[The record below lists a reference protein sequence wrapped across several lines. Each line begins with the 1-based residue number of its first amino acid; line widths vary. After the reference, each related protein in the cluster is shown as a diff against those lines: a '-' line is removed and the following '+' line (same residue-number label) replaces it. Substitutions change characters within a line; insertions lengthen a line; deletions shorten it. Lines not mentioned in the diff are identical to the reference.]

1 MNEGR
6 VLHGSYNGVQ
16 VLRYI
21 GNIRY
26 TLSFA
31 LDTHFKELL
40 KRPSLQGFVV
50 DLSLTDTIDSTNLG
64 ILARLARA
72 MQRLGLPQVTLI
84 SNRESINEVLT
95 GMGFDRVFYIIRKSE
110 AELEKMREIPPITSD
125 KRALTR
131 LLLESHRAL
140 MELNETN
147 KQQFQDVV
155 ELFERSAEPLGA
167 CET

>member
-1 MNEGR
+1 MNQGR

-21 GNIRY
+21 GTIRY

-31 LDTHFKELL
+31 LDTHIKELL
-40 KRPSLQGFVV
+40 KLPSLQGFVV
-50 DLSLTDTIDSTNLG
+50 DLNLTDTIDSTNLG

-72 MQRLGLPQVTLI
+72 MQRSGLPQVTLI

-110 AELEKMREIPPITSD
+110 TELEKMREIPPITSD

-140 MELNETN
+140 MELNEAN

-155 ELFERSAEPLGA
+155 ELFERSAEPIAG
-167 CET
+167 